1 MANFFSTRATKGLL
15 KVGEIYCPKNG
26 DFPSFS
32 EAAGT
37 PYLNNLAANVP
48 ERFEGKNNALFNS
61 EAYYPFGGGPRMCIG
76 FYFATMEITIVLA
89 QLLFHF
95 DFELDETHKVE
106 FEPLVTLKHPNR

>member
-1 MANFFSTRATKGLL
+1 MSLFRNDL
-15 KVGEIYCPKNG
+15 K
-26 DFPSFS
+26 
-32 EAAGT
+32 
-37 PYLNNLAANVP
+37 
-48 ERFEGKNNALFNS
+48 GKNNALFNS

-106 FEPLVTLKHPNR
+106 FEPLVTLKPKYGIKLRMKKRD